1 LQIKLERK
9 EKSIINKIK
18 YQTKIIGDF
27 DKFVAKISEEKV
39 RITKTQEFINGNTL
53 LDLNELMETDQ
64 LADCHNRTPQYKY
77 LLLNFFYYIALAGK
91 ILKIDYS
98 RSTKHLI
105 QGQNFEAYK
114 KLSETEKYLF
124 LLEAFWLDCDL
135 EKMQAPKKDN
145 NIETNLERYLS
156 RLLNNQALIVNDQLK
171 YYLGSF
177 LKYLAYLGFWQEDF
191 LKLKLTKAGESIIPV
206 LINNWSLE
214 DYNIPLLRK
223 MGYEFGIYGARMAYQ
238 EPFWI
243 NFADLFPKIN
253 GTIPRVVGENISG
266 NYIFKI
272 KLGKIWRKIKIAASA
287 TLADL
292 HLEIQEVFDFDD
304 DHLYSFFMSNK
315 PWDGPGYGRIEEG
328 KSFNAAEK
336 KLFEL
341 GLEIGQEFLYIFDY
355 GTEWRFKI
363 KAESFMD
370 EVEIEQS
377 ELVDAKGENLDQYRF

>member
-1 LQIKLERK
+1 MQIKLERK

-214 DYNIPLLRK
+214 DYNIPCLL
-223 MGYEFGIYGARMAYQ
+223 YTS
-238 EPFWI
+238 PS
-243 NFADLFPKIN
+243 
-253 GTIPRVVGENISG
+253 PR
-266 NYIFKI
+266 
-272 KLGKIWRKIKIAASA
+272 
-287 TLADL
+287 D
-292 HLEIQEVFDFDD
+292 
-304 DHLYSFFMSNK
+304 
-315 PWDGPGYGRIEEG
+315 
-328 KSFNAAEK
+328 
-336 KLFEL
+336 
-341 GLEIGQEFLYIFDY
+341 
-355 GTEWRFKI
+355 
-363 KAESFMD
+363 
-370 EVEIEQS
+370 
-377 ELVDAKGENLDQYRF
+377 